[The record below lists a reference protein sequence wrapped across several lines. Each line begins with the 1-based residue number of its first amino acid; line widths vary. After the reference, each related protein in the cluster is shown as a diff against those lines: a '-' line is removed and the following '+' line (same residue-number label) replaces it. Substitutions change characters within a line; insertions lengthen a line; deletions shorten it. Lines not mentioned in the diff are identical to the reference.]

1 MRTDLQDTVFFMVL
15 TYGERSVEKTME
27 GLNEMKGADLAQRP
41 SDCSPEPKSKT
52 TKMK

>member
-15 TYGERSVEKTME
+15 TYGERSVEETME
-27 GLNEMKGADLAQRP
+27 GLNEMKGTDLAQRP